1 MEHISRV
8 FDPKKMAELDLAR
21 QQAAYRED
29 MDAFATLHVQIL
41 QEQFGMKPDDAYR
54 ARIAYAAFIE
64 SIELLNTAEGA
75 ESEALFAQAK
85 RSLTQY
91 FEVIR
96 AATER
101 QFDPSLTALTNLN
114 SIAYMEQNKISL
126 SLLSM
131 SYTFAIIYNLP
142 AEDLVGVMQLRE
154 PATTI
159 FRGSDESMPLTQHS
173 WQAVYTS
180 FLAYYVA
187 LEDLLRS
194 KSA

>member
-1 MEHISRV
+1 
-8 FDPKKMAELDLAR
+8 MAELDVAR

-54 ARIAYAAFIE
+54 ARIAYAAFM
-64 SIELLNTAEGA
+64 ELRNFAEGA

-85 RSLTQY
+85 LSLTQY
-91 FEVIR
+91 FDVIR
-96 AATER
+96 AATDR
-101 QFDPSLTALTNLN
+101 HFDPSLTALTNLN
-114 SIAYMEQNKISL
+114 SIAYMELNKISL

-142 AEDLVGVMQLRE
+142 PEDLVGVMQLRE

-159 FRGSDESMPLTQHS
+159 FRGSDESMPLTQSS
-173 WQAVYTS
+173 WEAIHAS
-180 FLAYYVA
+180 FLAYYTA

>member
-1 MEHISRV
+1 MEHTSRV
-8 FDPKKMAELDLAR
+8 FDPIKMAELDVAR

-64 SIELLNTAEGA
+64 SMELRNFAEGA

-85 RSLTQY
+85 LSLTQY
-91 FEVIR
+91 FDVIR
-96 AATER
+96 AATDR
-101 QFDPSLTALTNLN
+101 HFDPSLTALTNLN

-131 SYTFAIIYNLP
+131 SYTFAILYNLP
-142 AEDLVGVMQLRE
+142 PEDLVGVMQLRE

-159 FRGSDESMPLTQHS
+159 FRGSDESMPLTQSCWEAIH
-173 WQAVYTS
+173 AS

-187 LEDLLRS
+187 LADLLRS